1 MDAPSLVPNRMQD
14 RGGNPPVTEFGSISD
29 LIDQAT
35 GFVRRQFPIFV
46 FILACSLV
54 LGFVYLFTAPPRYT
68 AHAMLLI
75 DSSRLRVLQQQ
86 QGPIGDIPLDTAQ
99 VETQVEILK
108 SENIGLAVVKEMR
121 LTEDP
126 EFVKASG
133 GIIGFVLNLFTA
145 SEAQSEEELTRR
157 ALRTFLQGRSI
168 SRVGRTYVLDIGFTS
183 LSPTRANG
191 IANAIADAYIVDQLE
206 AKYQAT
212 RRAGAWLQDRIKELR
227 TQASTADRAVLDYK
241 EQNKIVD
248 VGGGSA
254 AGGVRLLGE
263 QQLGELNTQ
272 LGTARAATVDAKARL
287 ERITEVMKR
296 DVPDAAVAD
305 SLRNEVITKL
315 RSQYLELSS
324 REAIWSARYG
334 ADHLATVNLRTQMH
348 EIRRSVANELGRI
361 AESYKSD
368 YEIAKARQENVERSL
383 AALVADAQNTN
394 RDRLGLRDLES
405 TAQVY
410 HTIYDNFLQRYM
422 EAIQQQSFP
431 ITEARVISTA
441 AKPSHKSSPV
451 PLAVLGIAAALGLI
465 LSLAV
470 ALIRDATDSVFRTTR
485 QVETLLGVNCISV
498 LPMLR
503 TTALQKSGAR
513 ATAVSEAESR
523 GDRGQKAVARESQSS
538 AHPHRTT
545 QNESVNAL
553 LQSLQGETRRSASGS
568 SAGMSGNL
576 SSVRT
581 SNIRGLSSAA
591 ADRQGSG
598 LLLGSGSREF
608 MRWVV
613 DEPLSAFAEGF
624 RSVKMAADIAGSI
637 RNNKVIGV
645 TSSLP
650 GEGKSTVS
658 SNLAQLIAHAGKKVI
673 LLDGDL
679 RNPTLT
685 RSLSPNARLG
695 LIDVLAGNARLQ
707 EVLHVDSETRLAFL
721 PAVLESRLAH
731 TSEILASE
739 AFKNLIDDLK
749 RDYEYVIIDCSPLA
763 PVVDVRATTATVDS
777 FLYVVEWGKTR
788 ISLVQ
793 RQLESAPELAE
804 RLLGVVLNKANVK
817 ALERYEGHDGKYY
830 NQKYYGSYGYTS

>member
-1 MDAPSLVPNRMQD
+1 MDAPSLVPNRIQD
-14 RGGNPPVTEFGSISD
+14 RGGNIPPADLGSVSD
-29 LIDQAT
+29 LIEQAT
-35 GFVRRQFPIFV
+35 AFARRQFPVFI

-54 LGFVYLFTAPPRYT
+54 LGLVYLFTAPARYT

-86 QGPIGDIPLDTAQ
+86 QGPVGDIPLDTAQ

-126 EFVKASG
+126 EFTKSSG
-133 GIIGFVLNLFTA
+133 GILGFVFSLLA
-145 SEAQSEEELTRR
+145 SPETQSEDELTRK
-157 ALRTFLQGRSI
+157 ALRGFLQGRSI
-168 SRVGRTYVLDIGFTS
+168 SRVGRTYVLDVGFTS
-183 LSPTRANG
+183 LSPSRANG

-227 TQASTADRAVLDYK
+227 TQASNADRVVLDYK

-272 LGTARAATVDAKARL
+272 LGTARAATVEAKARL

-315 RSQYLELSS
+315 RTQYLELSN

-348 EIRRSVANELGRI
+348 EIRRSIVDELGRI

-368 YEIAKARQENVERSL
+368 YEIAKARQEDVERSL
-383 AALVADAQNTN
+383 AALVADSQSTN

-441 AKPSHKSSPV
+441 AKPSRKSSPV
-451 PLAVLGIAAALGLI
+451 ALAVLAIAAAAGLI
-465 LSLAV
+465 LSFGV

-498 LPMLR
+498 LPLLR
-503 TTALQKSGAR
+503 TTALEKSTAR
-513 ATAVSEAESR
+513 ATAASEADKRVQNVGVREPQISEQQA
-523 GDRGQKAVARESQSS
+523 GLGNAVL
-538 AHPHRTT
+538 H
-545 QNESVNAL
+545 SVPGL
-553 LQSLQGETRRSASGS
+553 
-568 SAGMSGNL
+568 SGNI
-576 SSVRT
+576 SSVR
-581 SNIRGLSSAA
+581 SAHVRGLANDRP
-591 ADRQGSG
+591 ADN
-598 LLLGSGSREF
+598 LLLGTGSREF
-608 MRWVV
+608 MRSVV
-613 DEPLSAFAEGF
+613 EKPLSAFAEGI

-645 TSSLP
+645 TSTLA

-685 RSLSPNARLG
+685 RSLSPTARLG
-695 LIDVLAGNARLQ
+695 LIDVLSGNVTLQ
-707 EVLHVDSETRLAFL
+707 DALQFDSETHLAFL

-731 TSEILASE
+731 TSEILASD
-739 AFKNLIDDLK
+739 AFRNLVDDLK
-749 RDYEYVIIDCSPLA
+749 KDYDYVIIDLSPLA
-763 PVVDVRATTATVDS
+763 PVVDVRATAATVES
-777 FLYVVEWGKTR
+777 YLYVVEWGKTR
-788 ISLVQ
+788 IKLVQ

-817 ALERYEGHDGKYY
+817 ALERYEGRDGSYY
-830 NQKYYGSYGYTS
+830 NQKYHGSYGYTS

>member
-1 MDAPSLVPNRMQD
+1 MDASSLVPNRTQD
-14 RGGNPPVTEFGSISD
+14 RRETTPLADVGSISD
-29 LIDQAT
+29 LIEQTIA
-35 GFVRRQFPIFV
+35 FARRQLPIFV

-54 LGFVYLFTAPPRYT
+54 LGLVYLFTAPARYT

-86 QGPIGDIPLDTAQ
+86 QGPVGDIPLDTAQ

-108 SENIGLAVVKEMR
+108 SENVGLAVVKELR

-126 EFVKASG
+126 EFTKASG
-133 GIIGFVLNLFTA
+133 GILGFVFNLFA
-145 SEAQSEEELTRR
+145 SPEAQSEEQLTRK
-157 ALRTFLQGRSI
+157 ALRTFLQGRSV

-183 LSPTRANG
+183 LSPSRANG

-212 RRAGAWLQDRIKELR
+212 RRAGAWLQERIKELR

-254 AGGVRLLGE
+254 VGGVRLLGE

-315 RSQYLELSS
+315 RTQYLELSN
-324 REAIWSARYG
+324 REAIWSSRYG
-334 ADHLATVNLRTQMH
+334 ADHLAAVNLRTQMY
-348 EIRRSVANELGRI
+348 EIRRSIVNELGRI

-368 YEIAKARQENVERSL
+368 YEIAKARQEDVEKSL
-383 AALVADAQNTN
+383 AALVVDSQSTN

-441 AKPSHKSSPV
+441 AKPSQKSSPV
-451 PLAVLGIAAALGLI
+451 AVAVLGIAGALGMI
-465 LSLAV
+465 LSFGV

-485 QVETLLGVNCISV
+485 QVETFLGFNCISV

-503 TTALQKSGAR
+503 TNTSQEAASRLG
-513 ATAVSEAESR
+513 AVSGMEA
-523 GDRGQKAVARESQSS
+523 GGLREQT
-538 AHPHRTT
+538 ADK
-545 QNESVNAL
+545 
-553 LQSLQGETRRSASGS
+553 RRPGAGS
-568 SAGMSGNL
+568 SLTSSGNL
-576 SSVRT
+576 APARSSNV
-581 SNIRGLSSAA
+581 RGLPSSSE
-591 ADRQGSG
+591 DRSG
-598 LLLGSGSREF
+598 KVLGSETREF

-613 DEPLSAFAEGF
+613 QEPLSAFAEAF

-637 RNNKVIGV
+637 RHNKVIGV
-645 TSSLP
+645 TSTLP

-658 SNLAQLIAHAGKKVI
+658 SNLAQLIAHAGKRVI
-673 LLDGDL
+673 LIDVDL

-685 RSLSPNARLG
+685 RALSPNARLG
-695 LIDVLAGNARLQ
+695 LIDVLAETVRLQ
-707 EVLHVDSETRLAFL
+707 DVLYLDSETRLAFL
-721 PAVLESRLAH
+721 PTVLESRLAH
-731 TSEILASE
+731 TSEILTSE
-739 AFKNLIDDLK
+739 AFRNFIDSLK
-749 RDYEYVIIDCSPLA
+749 KDYEYIILDLSPLA

-777 FLYVVEWGKTR
+777 YLYVVEWGKTR
-788 ISLVQ
+788 INLVR
-793 RQLESAPELAE
+793 RQLESAPELSE

-817 ALERYEGHDGKYY
+817 TLERYEGHDGTYY

>member
-1 MDAPSLVPNRMQD
+1 MDASSPVQNRIPD
-14 RGGNPPVTEFGSISD
+14 RGENNPLSDVGSISD
-29 LIDQAT
+29 LIEQT
-35 GFVRRQFPIFV
+35 IGFARRQLPIFV

-54 LGFVYLFTAPPRYT
+54 LGIVYLFTAPARYT

-86 QGPIGDIPLDTAQ
+86 QGPVGDIPLDTAQ

-108 SENIGLAVVKEMR
+108 SENIGLAVVKELH

-126 EFVKASG
+126 EFTKASG
-133 GIIGFVLNLFTA
+133 GILGFVFNLFA
-145 SEAQSEEELTRR
+145 SSEAQSEEQLTRK
-157 ALRTFLQGRSI
+157 ALRTFLQGRSV

-183 LSPTRANG
+183 LSASRANG

-254 AGGVRLLGE
+254 VGGVRLLGE

-315 RSQYLELSS
+315 RTQYLELSN

-334 ADHLATVNLRTQMH
+334 VDHLATVNLRTQMY
-348 EIRRSVANELGRI
+348 EIRRSIVNELGRI

-368 YEIAKARQENVERSL
+368 YEIAKARQEDVEKSL
-383 AALVADAQNTN
+383 AALVIDSQSTN

-441 AKPSHKSSPV
+441 ARPSQKSSPV
-451 PLAVLGIAAALGLI
+451 AFAVLGVAGALGII
-465 LSLAV
+465 LSFGV

-485 QVETLLGVNCISV
+485 QVETLLGLNCLSV

-503 TTALQKSGAR
+503 TDASQKVIPR
-513 ATAVSEAESR
+513 AGAVSEMATTSSGSLAPIRSSNVR
-523 GDRGQKAVARESQSS
+523 GRSS
-538 AHPHRTT
+538 ALDDR
-545 QNESVNAL
+545 SGKIL
-553 LQSLQGETRRSASGS
+553 DSET
-568 SAGMSGNL
+568 
-576 SSVRT
+576 
-581 SNIRGLSSAA
+581 
-591 ADRQGSG
+591 
-598 LLLGSGSREF
+598 REF

-613 DEPLSAFAEGF
+613 QEPLSAFAEAF
-624 RSVKMAADIAGSI
+624 RSVKMAADIAGSV
-637 RNNKVIGV
+637 RHNKVIGV
-645 TSSLP
+645 TSTLP
-650 GEGKSTVS
+650 AEGKSTVS

-673 LLDGDL
+673 LIDVDL

-695 LIDVLAGNARLQ
+695 LIDVLAETVRLQ
-707 EVLHVDSETRLAFL
+707 DVLYRDSETRLAFL
-721 PAVLESRLAH
+721 PTVLESRLAH
-731 TSEILASE
+731 TSEILTSE
-739 AFKNLIDDLK
+739 AFRNFIDSLK
-749 RDYEYVIIDCSPLA
+749 KDYEYIILDLSPLA
-763 PVVDVRATTATVDS
+763 PVVDVRATTAVVDS
-777 FLYVVEWGKTR
+777 YLYVVEWGKTR
-788 ISLVQ
+788 INLVR
-793 RQLESAPELAE
+793 RQLESAPELSE

>member
-1 MDAPSLVPNRMQD
+1 MQD
-14 RGGNPPVTEFGSISD
+14 RGSNTSVTDVGSISD
-29 LIDQAT
+29 LINQAT

-54 LGFVYLFTAPPRYT
+54 LGLVYLFTAPPRYT

-121 LTEDP
+121 LTQDP
-126 EFVKASG
+126 EFIKPSG
-133 GIIGFVLNLFTA
+133 GIFGFVFNLFVSA
-145 SEAQSEEELTRR
+145 RSDEELTRK
-157 ALRTFLQGRSI
+157 ALRVFLQGRSI
-168 SRVGRTYVLDIGFTS
+168 SRAGRTYVLDIGFTS
-183 LSPTRANG
+183 LSPSRANE

-212 RRAGAWLQDRIKELR
+212 RRAGSWLQDRIKELR

-248 VGGGSA
+248 VGGGSS

-315 RSQYLELSS
+315 RTQYLELSS

-334 ADHLATVNLRTQMH
+334 ADHLATVNLRTQMR

-368 YEIAKARQENVERSL
+368 YEIAKARQENVEQSL
-383 AALVADAQNTN
+383 AALVVDSQSTN

-441 AKPSHKSSPV
+441 AKPSQKSSPV
-451 PLAVLGIAAALGLI
+451 GLAVLGIAAAVGMI
-465 LSLAV
+465 LSLGV

-485 QVETLLGVNCISV
+485 QVEAFLGVNCISV
-498 LPMLR
+498 LPLLR
-503 TTALQKSGAR
+503 TTALQKSAAR
-513 ATAVSEAESR
+513 TAAVSEAESR
-523 GDRGQKAVARESQSS
+523 GDHGHSAVAREPQSS
-538 AHPHRTT
+538 T
-545 QNESVNAL
+545 QLKQAAQNGSVNAL
-553 LQSLQGETRRSASGS
+553 LQSVLGDTRRPGS
-568 SAGMSGNL
+568 SAGMSDNL
-576 SSVRT
+576 LSARC
-581 SNIRGLSSAA
+581 SNVRGLSFAA
-591 ADRQGSG
+591 VDRPGG
-598 LLLGSGSREF
+598 RLLLGSGTREF

-624 RSVKMAADIAGSI
+624 RSVKMAADIASSI

-645 TSSLP
+645 TSTLP

-695 LIDVLAGNARLQ
+695 LIDVLAGNVRLQ
-707 EVLHVDSETRLAFL
+707 EVLHFDSETRLAFL
-721 PAVLESRLAH
+721 PSVLESRLAH

-739 AFKNLIDDLK
+739 AFRNLIEDLK

-777 FLYVVEWGKTR
+777 YLYVVEWGKTR
-788 ISLVQ
+788 MNLVQ

-817 ALERYEGHDGKYY
+817 ALERYEGHDGKYS
-830 NQKYYGSYGYTS
+830 QKYYGSYGYTS

>member
-1 MDAPSLVPNRMQD
+1 MDASSLVPNRTQD
-14 RGGNPPVTEFGSISD
+14 RRETTPLADVGSISD
-29 LIDQAT
+29 LIEQTIA
-35 GFVRRQFPIFV
+35 FARRQLPIFV

-54 LGFVYLFTAPPRYT
+54 LGLVYLFTAPARYT

-86 QGPIGDIPLDTAQ
+86 QGPVGDIPLDTAQ

-108 SENIGLAVVKEMR
+108 SENVGLAVVKELR

-126 EFVKASG
+126 EFTKASG
-133 GIIGFVLNLFTA
+133 GILGFVFNLFA
-145 SEAQSEEELTRR
+145 SPEAQSEEQLTRK
-157 ALRTFLQGRSI
+157 ALRTFLQGRSV

-183 LSPTRANG
+183 LSPSRANG

-212 RRAGAWLQDRIKELR
+212 RRAGAWLQERIKELR

-254 AGGVRLLGE
+254 VGGVRLLGE

-315 RSQYLELSS
+315 RTQYLELSN
-324 REAIWSARYG
+324 REAIWSSRYG
-334 ADHLATVNLRTQMH
+334 ADHLAAVNLRTQMY
-348 EIRRSVANELGRI
+348 EIRRSIVNELGRI

-368 YEIAKARQENVERSL
+368 YEIAKARQEDVEKSL
-383 AALVADAQNTN
+383 AALVVDSQSTN

-441 AKPSHKSSPV
+441 AKPSQKSSPV
-451 PLAVLGIAAALGLI
+451 AVAVLGIAGALGMI
-465 LSLAV
+465 LSFGV

-485 QVETLLGVNCISV
+485 QVETFLGFNCISV

-503 TTALQKSGAR
+503 TNTSQEAASRLG
-513 ATAVSEAESR
+513 AVSGMEA
-523 GDRGQKAVARESQSS
+523 GGLREQT
-538 AHPHRTT
+538 ADK
-545 QNESVNAL
+545 
-553 LQSLQGETRRSASGS
+553 RRPGAGS
-568 SAGMSGNL
+568 SLTSSGNL
-576 SSVRT
+576 APARSSNVH
-581 SNIRGLSSAA
+581 GLPSSSE
-591 ADRQGSG
+591 DRSG
-598 LLLGSGSREF
+598 KVLGSETREF

-613 DEPLSAFAEGF
+613 QEPLSAFAEAF

-637 RNNKVIGV
+637 RHNKVIGV
-645 TSSLP
+645 TSTLP

-658 SNLAQLIAHAGKKVI
+658 SNLAQLIAHAGKRVI
-673 LLDGDL
+673 LIDVDL

-685 RSLSPNARLG
+685 RALSPNARLG
-695 LIDVLAGNARLQ
+695 LIDVLAETVRLQ
-707 EVLHVDSETRLAFL
+707 DVLYLDSETRLAFL
-721 PAVLESRLAH
+721 PTVLESRLAH
-731 TSEILASE
+731 TSEILTSE
-739 AFKNLIDDLK
+739 AFRNFIDSLK
-749 RDYEYVIIDCSPLA
+749 KDYEYIILDLSPLA

-777 FLYVVEWGKTR
+777 YLYVVEWGKTR
-788 ISLVQ
+788 INLVR
-793 RQLESAPELAE
+793 RQLESAPELSE

-817 ALERYEGHDGKYY
+817 TLERYEGHDGTYY

>member
-1 MDAPSLVPNRMQD
+1 MDAPSLVPNRLQD
-14 RGGNPPVTEFGSISD
+14 RGGNTPLTDVGSISD
-29 LIDQAT
+29 LIEQAT
-35 GFVRRQFPIFV
+35 GFARRQLPIFV

-54 LGFVYLFTAPPRYT
+54 LGLVYLFTAPSRYT

-86 QGPIGDIPLDTAQ
+86 QGPVGDIPLDTAQ

-108 SENIGLAVVKEMR
+108 SENIGLAVVKESR

-126 EFVKASG
+126 EFTKASG
-133 GIIGFVLNLFTA
+133 GILGFVFNLFA
-145 SEAQSEEELTRR
+145 SAEAQSDEELTRN
-157 ALRTFLQGRSI
+157 ALRTFLRGRSI

-183 LSPTRANG
+183 LSPSRANG

-227 TQASTADRAVLDYK
+227 TQASNADRAVLDYK

-254 AGGVRLLGE
+254 VGGMRLLGE

-315 RSQYLELSS
+315 RSQYLELSN

-348 EIRRSVANELGRI
+348 EIRRSIGNELGRI

-368 YEIAKARQENVERSL
+368 YEIAKARQEDVEKSL
-383 AALVADAQNTN
+383 AALVIDSQSTN

-441 AKPSHKSSPV
+441 AKPSQKSSPV
-451 PLAVLGIAAALGLI
+451 ALAVLAIAGALGMI
-465 LSLAV
+465 LSLGV
-470 ALIRDATDSVFRTTR
+470 ALIRDATDGVFRTTR
-485 QVETLLGVNCISV
+485 QVETFLGFNCISV
-498 LPMLR
+498 LPLLR
-503 TTALQKSGAR
+503 TTALQKSVAR
-513 ATAVSEAESR
+513 SSAVSETESR
-523 GDRGQKAVARESQSS
+523 GDRGQNAVAREPQM
-538 AHPHRTT
+538 HRAV
-545 QNESVNAL
+545 QNGSTNSL
-553 LQSLQGETRRSASGS
+553 LQSVQGDARRQGSG
-568 SAGMSGNL
+568 AGLGISGNL
-576 SSVRT
+576 ASVRS
-581 SNIRGLSSAA
+581 SNVRGLSSAA
-591 ADRQGSG
+591 TDRPVNG
-598 LLLGSGSREF
+598 LVLGSGTREF

-613 DEPLSAFAEGF
+613 EEPLSAFAEGF

-637 RNNKVIGV
+637 RNNRVIGV
-645 TSSLP
+645 TSTLP

-695 LIDVLAGNARLQ
+695 LIDVLAGNVRLQ
-707 EVLHVDSETRLAFL
+707 DVLHFDGETRLAFL

-739 AFKNLIDDLK
+739 AFKSLIDDLK
-749 RDYEYVIIDCSPLA
+749 KEYEYVIIDLSPLA
-763 PVVDVRATTATVDS
+763 PVVDVRATAATVDS
-777 FLYVVEWGKTR
+777 YLYVVEWGKTR
-788 ISLVQ
+788 INLVQ